1 MAAAFA
7 AASVTRPIPAAIAVS
22 LFTSEHDFSMLHAFV
37 FDKAGDTFEA
47 VKAEL
52 DAIDGPVPVRRI
64 SIKMITKEISQPL
77 QVIRCD
83 VDMARS

>member
-7 AASVTRPIPAAIAVS
+7 AASVTRSIPAAIAVS
-22 LFTSEHDFSMLHAFV
+22 LFTSEHDFSIV

-64 SIKMITKEISQPL
+64 SIKMTTKEISQPL